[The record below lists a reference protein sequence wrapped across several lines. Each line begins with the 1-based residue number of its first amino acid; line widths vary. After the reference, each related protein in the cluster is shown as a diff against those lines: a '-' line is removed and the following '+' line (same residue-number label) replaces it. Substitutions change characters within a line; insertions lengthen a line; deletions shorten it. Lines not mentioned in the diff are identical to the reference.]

1 VNKERRKAMGKRV
14 LIFLPVL
21 FAFLIFLNRQN
32 SVSGNTNYAGS
43 EACKGCHED
52 YYKGFIKSIHG
63 KKAVSGTPVNQE
75 GCESCHGPG
84 AQHVE
89 KGGGKGVGLLVF
101 GRKTDARAK
110 DSRCL
115 ACHEVSKDMPF
126 WNLSRHKT
134 MGVSCVDCHSIHSP
148 GAKKDMLKVAE
159 PDLCFGCHKN
169 IRAQTN
175 KQSHHPIR
183 EGKIKCSDCHNPMG
197 TSNMKAMIKADSV
210 NDLCYKCHAEKRGP
224 YAFEHPPVPENCLNC
239 HEIHGSNH
247 TKLLVRKVPFVCQS
261 CHTATGHPSRPYTNF
276 HSFGGPATAQKNK
289 FFGRSCLNCHG
300 NIHGSSLSP
309 AFVR

>member
-1 VNKERRKAMGKRV
+1 MKKFISV
-14 LIFLPVL
+14 LLFFLGFL
-21 FAFLIFLNRQN
+21 FILLLKGDFI
-32 SVSGNTNYAGS
+32 GNAIGETSYVGS
-43 EACKGCHED
+43 ETCKGCHEP
-52 YYKGFIKSIHG
+52 YFLGFQKSVHG
-63 KKAVSGTPVNQE
+63 KKAIPGSPANTE

-110 DSRCL
+110 DSKCL

-134 MGVSCVDCHSIHSP
+134 MDVSCVDCHSIHSA
-148 GAKKDMLKVAE
+148 GMKKNMLKVAE
-159 PDLCFGCHKN
+159 PDLCFGCHRN

-224 YAFEHPPVPENCLNC
+224 YAFEHPPVPENCLLC

-261 CHTATGHPSRPYTNF
+261 CHMATGHPSRPYTNF
-276 HSFGGPATAQKNK
+276 HSFGGPATANKNK
-289 FFGRSCLNCHG
+289 FFARSCLNCHG

-309 AFVR
+309 SFDR